1 MRHSHRY
8 WLLGCSLLAAAG
20 VLGRIGPLDAVP
32 EAVAQPPRSGLPATI
47 LPAPANVDSPFVAGQ
62 PNAGQPNAGQPN
74 AGQLIAGQ
82 PANAVPPNASPAGN
96 AGPTPRAG
104 GPFGA
109 DQVRL
114 PLLPFGGTPKPST
127 QTLRRFNTYVDE
139 IRDTENTLDLVE
151 NRPRLMRLKQQPF
164 RIQLGD
170 EAIANYILVTER
182 ELSLTGVKV
191 GTTVLNLW
199 FADPAAPDKPELLS
213 YLVRVVPD
221 PEARERLERVYAAL
235 ETELNRNFPNS
246 VVRLS
251 LVGDRLLIRGQAKD
265 VEEAAQMLRII
276 GANAPGGPE
285 EIPLDGDEAEQV
297 ATTMGVDPLTG
308 EMRAQE
314 VRTLPQPQL
323 QSYQLRSRQT
333 GARGTNQNNA
343 NAGQGGPNAGR
354 FGRRNSNVINMLR
367 VPGVHQVTLK
377 VTVAELNRS
386 ALRSIGARTTFG
398 GSGDVGFLSF
408 ATSATASPAAGF
420 LPGPLGGA
428 GGAFLVDTGEFDLA
442 LTALKRLGYARS
454 LAEPNLTT
462 LNGKPANL
470 QIGGQFPVPQSQS
483 FTTSAVQNV
492 AFIDFGVRLQFIP
505 VVTDGNR
512 IRLNVFADISDR
524 DDANAAEIGGTLV
537 PSLDTRNFN
546 TQVELRESQTLA
558 VAGLIRNRLRGNS
571 ARVPFL
577 GEIPLVG
584 RLFKSDSVEYEETEL
599 VVLVTP
605 HLVSPLDAW
614 ERPALP
620 TATVYE
626 PTDAEFFLLGR
637 IEGRRT
643 EDFRSPARSDLHRME
658 AFRRCQQQ
666 YIVGP
671 SGYCQELPQP

>member
-1 MRHSHRY
+1 MGHWGPSR
-8 WLLGCSLLAAAG
+8 WLAPAA
-20 VLGRIGPLDAVP
+20 
-32 EAVAQPPRSGLPATI
+32 AQPPRTGTPANI
-47 LPAPANVDSPFVAGQ
+47 LPAPAAVGGLNAPGTE
-62 PNAGQPNAGQPN
+62 PNAG
-74 AGQLIAGQ
+74 
-82 PANAVPPNASPAGN
+82 PAAREGE
-96 AGPTPRAG
+96 
-104 GPFGA
+104 PFAA

-114 PLLPFGGTPKPST
+114 RLLPFGGTPKPSA
-127 QTLRRFNTYVDE
+127 QTLRRFDQFVEE

-170 EAIANYILVTER
+170 ETVANYILVTER
-182 ELSLTGVKV
+182 EMSLTGVKV

-221 PEARERLERVYAAL
+221 PEARERLERVYSAL

-265 VEEAAQMLRII
+265 VEEATQILRII

-285 EIPLDGDEAEQV
+285 EIPLDSDDGSDV

-308 EMRAQE
+308 EMRVQE
-314 VRTLPQPQL
+314 VRTQPQPQL
-323 QSYQLRSRQT
+323 QSYQLRSR
-333 GARGTNQNNA
+333 GGGPGNA
-343 NAGQGGPNAGR
+343 NANNPNAGPGVGGGPNNGR

-386 ALRSIGARTTFG
+386 ALRSIGAKTTFG

-470 QIGGQFPVPQSQS
+470 QIGGQFPVPQAQS
-483 FTTSAVQNV
+483 FTTSAVQTV

-512 IRLNVFADISDR
+512 VRLNVFADISDR
-524 DDANAAEIGGTLV
+524 DDANSADIGGTLV

-605 HLVSPLDAW
+605 HLVSPLDAE
-614 ERPALP
+614 ERPPLP

-643 EDFRSPARSDLHRME
+643 EDYRAPARSDLHRME

-666 YIVGP
+666 YILGP

>member
-1 MRHSHRY
+1 VSFSQRN
-8 WLLGCSLLAAAG
+8 WLLECSLITAGFVGLSGPGAFLSVAAAQ
-20 VLGRIGPLDAVP
+20 A
-32 EAVAQPPRSGLPATI
+32 PRPTI
-47 LPAPANVDSPFVAGQ
+47 PANVPVG
-62 PNAGQPNAGQPN
+62 
-74 AGQLIAGQ
+74 
-82 PANAVPPNASPAGN
+82 PANFPAGPVSVPV
-96 AGPTPRAG
+96 GPANGPIGTVRGSGPSVGASAS
-104 GPFGA
+104 GPFTA

-114 PLLPFGGTPKPST
+114 PLLPFGGTPKPSQ
-127 QTLRRFNTYVDE
+127 QTLRRFDQFVEE

-221 PEARERLERVYAAL
+221 PEARERLERVYSAL

-265 VEEAAQMLRII
+265 VEEASQILRII

-285 EIPLDGDEAEQV
+285 EIPLDGDDASEV

-308 EMRAQE
+308 EMRVQE
-314 VRTLPQPQL
+314 VRAMPQPQL
-323 QSYQLRSRQT
+323 QSYQLRSRAGGQGGLG
-333 GARGTNQNNA
+333 GANQNNP
-343 NAGQGGPNAGR
+343 NAVGVGGPNNGR
-354 FGRRNSNVINMLR
+354 FGRRNSNIINMLR

-386 ALRSIGARTTFG
+386 ALRSIGAKTTFG

-470 QIGGQFPVPQSQS
+470 QIGGQFPVPQAQS
-483 FTTSAVQNV
+483 FTTSAVQTV

-505 VVTDGNR
+505 IVTDGNR
-512 IRLNVFADISDR
+512 VRLNVFADISDR
-524 DDANAAEIGGTLV
+524 DDANAADIGGTLV

-577 GEIPLVG
+577 GDIPLVG

-605 HLVSPLDAW
+605 HLVSPLDAE
-614 ERPALP
+614 ERPPLP

-626 PTDAEFFLLGR
+626 PSDAEFFLLGR

-643 EDFRSPARSDLHRME
+643 EDFRAPARSDWHRTE

-666 YIVGP
+666 YILGP

>member
-1 MRHSHRY
+1 VSLSRCN
-8 WLLGCSLLAAAG
+8 WLLSASLVAAG
-20 VLGRIGPLDAVP
+20 LTGLTGAGGPLAIGP
-32 EAVAQPPRSGLPATI
+32 VAAQ
-47 LPAPANVDSPFVAGQ
+47 
-62 PNAGQPNAGQPN
+62 
-74 AGQLIAGQ
+74 
-82 PANAVPPNASPAGN
+82 
-96 AGPTPRAG
+96 TPRAG
-104 GPFGA
+104 GLGNPLPAPTPSPVPPPASSPSPAVLGAVNAQRTDLGSGVAARGGGPFTS

-114 PLLPFGGTPKPST
+114 PLLPFGGTPKPSA
-127 QTLRRFNTYVDE
+127 QTLRRFNEFVEE

-182 ELSLTGVKV
+182 ELSLTGAKV

-199 FADPAAPDKPELLS
+199 FANPVDPDKPALLS

-221 PEARERLERVYAAL
+221 PEARERLERVYSAL

-246 VVRLS
+246 VVKLS

-265 VEEAAQMLRII
+265 VEEAAQILRIV

-285 EIPLDGDEAEQV
+285 EIPLDSDAGTDV
-297 ATTMGVDPLTG
+297 ATTMGVDPITG
-308 EMRAQE
+308 EMRVQE
-314 VRTLPQPQL
+314 VRTMPQPQL
-323 QSYQLRSRQT
+323 ESYQLRRRA
-333 GARGTNQNNA
+333 GGPAGTNANNS
-343 NAGQGGPNAGR
+343 NQGVGGPNAGR

-386 ALRSIGARTTFG
+386 ALRSIGAKTTFG

-470 QIGGQFPVPQSQS
+470 QIGGQFPVPQAQS
-483 FTTSAVQNV
+483 FTTSAVQTV

-505 VVTDGNR
+505 IVTDGNR
-512 IRLNVFADISDR
+512 VRLNVFADISDR
-524 DDANAAEIGGTLV
+524 DDANAADIGGTLV

-605 HLVSPLDAW
+605 HLVSPLDAE
-614 ERPALP
+614 ERPPLP

-666 YIVGP
+666 YILGP